1 MPFQARRLGTVIMIL
16 MIIDI
21 MFRYLEVR
29 LWFVWPFIFLI
40 TCISIWFDAMFW
52 VLRQSDEEKEELR
65 ASFEELLV

>member
-1 MPFQARRLGTVIMIL
+1 MIL

-29 LWFVWPFIFLI
+29 LWFVWPFIFLL
-40 TCISIWFDAMFW
+40 TCIFIWCDAMCW

-65 ASFEELLV
+65 AYFEEQLV